1 MIPGIGTSEVCR
13 RRLPGDFCAPVIR
26 YGYAG
31 QSRYWRCGAKTG
43 QYIAEYR
50 NLLISCRPCTHT
62 KIPRKAVLARN
73 IIADSVGGKE
83 RTAVDIVDR
92 AAGAAAFGR
101 GIDRSCC
108 FTVAQIDH
116 KTHIECVYTP
126 RVFHRS
132 GEAVS
137 YLNSFGMFGRG
148 RPVVCDTAC
157 TEAKLIFLLTQR
169 LKFRNIVGGSSGIR
183 PIGERVAL
191 GVFRQYMAVQYR
203 QSLCLSRCNIRLVG
217 FVIQHRKLIVIFTVK
232 HGINRLTGD
241 HQCDGVFLAEVKIAL
256 LRVIKRVII
265 GRRRHAVQHHGIVA
279 AGVEG
284 GAVFL

>member
-1 MIPGIGTSEVCR
+1 MIAGIGTSKVSLRC
-13 RRLPGDFCAPVIR
+13 LPCDFCILIIR

-62 KIPRKAVLARN
+62 EIPRKAVLAGN

-92 AAGAAAFGR
+92 AAGAAAFSR
-101 GIDRSCC
+101 GVDRARC
-108 FTVAQIDH
+108 FAVAQINH

-191 GVFRQYMAVQYR
+191 GVFRQYMAVQCR
-203 QSLCLSRCNIRLVG
+203 QSLCLSRCNVFLVG
-217 FVIQHRKLIVIFTVK
+217 FVIQHRKLIIIFTVK

-241 HQCDGVFLAEVKIAL
+241 HQCDGVFLAEVKISL
-256 LRVIKRVII
+256 FGVI
-265 GRRRHAVQHHGIVA
+265 
-279 AGVEG
+279 E
-284 GAVFL
+284 

>member
-26 YGYAG
+26 YGYARKC
-31 QSRYWRCGAKTG
+31 RYGRCGAKTG

-62 KIPRKAVLARN
+62 KIPRKAVLAGN

-92 AAGAAAFGR
+92 AAGAAAFRR
-101 GIDRSCC
+101 GVDRARC

-157 TEAKLIFLLTQR
+157 TEAKLIFLLTER

-203 QSLCLSRCNIRLVG
+203 QSLCFPCRNVRLIG
-217 FVIQHRKLIVIFTVK
+217 FVIQHCKLTIIFTVK
-232 HGINRLTGD
+232 HCVNRLTRN
-241 HQCDGVFLAEVKIAL
+241 HQCDSIFLAEVKFAL
-256 LRVIKRVII
+256 SGVIK
-265 GRRRHAVQHHGIVA
+265 
-279 AGVEG
+279 
-284 GAVFL
+284 

>member
-1 MIPGIGTSEVCR
+1 MISGIGTSEVCS
-13 RRLPGDFCAPVIR
+13 RRLPCDFCAPVIR
-26 YGYAG
+26 YGYACKC
-31 QSRYWRCGAKTG
+31 RYGRCGAKIG
-43 QYIAEYR
+43 QHITEHG
-50 NLLISCRPCTHT
+50 NLLIACRPCTHT
-62 KIPRKAVLARN
+62 EIPCKAVLAGN

-83 RTAVDIVDR
+83 RTTVDIVDR
-92 AAGAAAFGR
+92 AAGAAAFRR
-101 GIDRSCC
+101 GVDRARC
-108 FTVAQIDH
+108 FTVAQINH

-203 QSLCLSRCNIRLVG
+203 QSLCLSRCNVFLVG
-217 FVIQHRKLIVIFTVK
+217 FVVQYRKLIVILPVE
-232 HGINRLTGD
+232 HGVNRLPGD
-241 HQCDGVFLAEVKIAL
+241 HQGNGISLAEVKIAL

-265 GRRRHAVQHHGIVA
+265 GCRRHAVQHHRIVA
-279 AGVEG
+279 AGIE
-284 GAVFL
+284 